1 MNNLNKSKNHITPS
15 NAVYSIM
22 FGLVLAA
29 FTPMLSAAPNDPV
42 AVESRTDD
50 RLSEVE
56 TPFQAPIESE
66 KPEALSGI
74 ESQFQQQLLQQ
85 EVEALRGLVEELAN
99 EIKRLKQT
107 GDDRY
112 LELDGRFQALVE
124 EVSSSSAPVV
134 VKPPMLPVENEAVSS
149 TNEPQIT
156 GSGFSGQSECSGLT
170 FSAWLDGGGFGN
182 RWHPAAASAASATA
196 ATPRRTTAC
205 TRGSTT
211 PST

>member
-42 AVESRTDD
+42 AVESITDD

-99 EIKRLKQT
+99 DVKRLKQT

-134 VKPPMLPVENEAVSS
+134 VKPPSVASRKR
-149 TNEPQIT
+149 
-156 GSGFSGQSECSGLT
+156 
-170 FSAWLDGGGFGN
+170 GGVQ
-182 RWHPAAASAASATA
+182 HK
-196 ATPRRTTAC
+196 
-205 TRGSTT
+205 
-211 PST
+211 